1 MKRIVLFSLIN
12 YVCNIISALCIW
24 DGVPCHENYSLNSCV
39 FSWCVIVLNP
49 FLLGTWT
56 RGLCTS
62 PKYQVRVCYSGH
74 IYIYFCVF
82 CKVIYLCCSFS
93 SFVLVTLTA
102 SQQYPNEWGSTAQ
115 KPGEN
120 LMCGPSVMSTRQ
132 NSPLLRQGN
141 PGGSLSYLVF
151 VSVI

>member
-1 MKRIVLFSLIN
+1 MVCVLDRYIK
-12 YVCNIISALCIW
+12 
-24 DGVPCHENYSLNSCV
+24 
-39 FSWCVIVLNP
+39 
-49 FLLGTWT
+49 LGFVTL
-56 RGLCTS
+56 GIF
-62 PKYQVRVCYSGH
+62 
-74 IYIYFCVF
+74 IYICVF

-102 SQQYPNEWGSTAQ
+102 SQQYPNEWGSAVQ

-120 LMCGPSVMSTRQ
+120 LMCEPSVMSTRQ
-132 NSPLLRQGN
+132 NPHLLRQGC